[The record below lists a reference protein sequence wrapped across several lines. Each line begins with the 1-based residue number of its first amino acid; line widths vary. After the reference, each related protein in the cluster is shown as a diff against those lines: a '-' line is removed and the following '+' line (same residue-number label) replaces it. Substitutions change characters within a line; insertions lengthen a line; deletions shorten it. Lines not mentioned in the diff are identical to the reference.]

1 VLESKPQPDL
11 PPLGRE
17 PERGLSNVVRSGHPG
32 AGAETFASQ
41 AGARSCRALTDSS
54 EKEGNDESR

>member
-41 AGARSCRALTDSS
+41 AGAR
-54 EKEGNDESR
+54 